1 MTDGFLFSWEISG
14 GGLGR
19 KEETKIFNYLLMP
32 ALCLAITSLNLYT
45 NLPQEVNVIL
55 IFVKEESIGRQ
66 NNQFEITASR

>member
-1 MTDGFLFSWEISG
+1 MEVG
-14 GGLGR
+14 GGEKKKQRFLI
-19 KEETKIFNYLLMP
+19 TSLLP